1 MNTEIKNNIEK
12 NIKIDYAYNNY
23 HDIISKKLP
32 YKFVYLNDWLLK
44 KSKILKKEAELL
56 EKKIKNSKIKNDN
69 NYKTYQRGTI
79 IKADFGIGI
88 GSEMSQVHFAI
99 VINNYDN
106 PKSNVL
112 TVIPLTSKQ
121 NRFNLNLGTLII
133 DLLTEK
139 VKKELKPI
147 KENEINKHNNDAT
160 ELVKLKKIDTL
171 LSYYKSY
178 IKKTYAC
185 CNLITTISKERIF
198 PPINEYDIIGK
209 ARCSNEI
216 LNDIDKEIKK
226 NFTLTIPQK

>member
-1 MNTEIKNNIEK
+1 MKNAVYWIALQDILGYGAKEVIEILENFDDVKDVFDK
-12 NIKIDYAYNNY
+12 STTRKD
-23 HDIISKKLP
+23 L
-32 YKFVYLNDWLLK
+32 FFLNDNK
-44 KSKILKKEAELL
+44 
-56 EKKIKNSKIKNDN
+56 
-69 NYKTYQRGTI
+69 YKTYQRGTI

-112 TVIPLTSKQ
+112 TVIPLTSKE

-147 KENEINKHNNDAT
+147 KENEINKRNNDAT

>member
-1 MNTEIKNNIEK
+1 
-12 NIKIDYAYNNY
+12 
-23 HDIISKKLP
+23 
-32 YKFVYLNDWLLK
+32 
-44 KSKILKKEAELL
+44 
-56 EKKIKNSKIKNDN
+56 
-69 NYKTYQRGTI
+69 
-79 IKADFGIGI
+79 
-88 GSEMSQVHFAI
+88 MSQVHFAI

-147 KENEINKHNNDAT
+147 KENEINKRNNDAT

-185 CNLITTISKERIF
+185 
-198 PPINEYDIIGK
+198 
-209 ARCSNEI
+209 
-216 LNDIDKEIKK
+216 
-226 NFTLTIPQK
+226 

>member
-1 MNTEIKNNIEK
+1 M
-12 NIKIDYAYNNY
+12 
-23 HDIISKKLP
+23 
-32 YKFVYLNDWLLK
+32 
-44 KSKILKKEAELL
+44 
-56 EKKIKNSKIKNDN
+56 
-69 NYKTYQRGTI
+69 
-79 IKADFGIGI
+79 
-88 GSEMSQVHFAI
+88 
-99 VINNYDN
+99 
-106 PKSNVL
+106 
-112 TVIPLTSKQ
+112 
-121 NRFNLNLGTLII
+121 II

-147 KENEINKHNNDAT
+147 KENEINKRNNDAT

-178 IKKTYAC
+178 IKKTYTC